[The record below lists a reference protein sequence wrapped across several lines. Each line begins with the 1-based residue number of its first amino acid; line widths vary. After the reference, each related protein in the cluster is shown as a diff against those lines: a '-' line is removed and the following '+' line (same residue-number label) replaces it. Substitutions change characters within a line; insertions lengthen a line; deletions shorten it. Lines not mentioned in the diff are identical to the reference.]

1 MLFGNYSRN
10 RTIYK
15 QDVNLDSLKHGF
27 TLIELM
33 IVVAIIG
40 ILAAVAIPFYNNYIA
55 ESKVSACHMSF
66 TGFKNNATLSFA
78 EGGNWPASF
87 EINATV
93 IIPNELSEYV
103 DVIDGNYI
111 SRISFEPE
119 PAPCYKC
126 ELIGFDDTVLA
137 WEWSESEK
145 WECSS
150 SKQSNTCQTTM
161 DDKYLPNSCK
171 S

>member
-1 MLFGNYSRN
+1 MK
-10 RTIYK
+10 TK
-15 QDVNLDSLKHGF
+15 QYGF

-40 ILAAVAIPFYNNYIA
+40 ILAAVAIPFYSDYISK
-55 ESKVSACHMSF
+55 SKVSACHMSF
-66 TGFKNNATLSFA
+66 AGFKTGTTLSFA
-78 EGGNWPASF
+78 EGGDWPASF

-93 IIPNELSEYV
+93 VIPSELSEYV
-103 DVIDGNYI
+103 DGVDGNYI

-126 ELIGFDDTVLA
+126 ELIGFDTTVLA
-137 WEWSESEK
+137 WEWVEGEA
-145 WECSS
+145 WACSS
-150 SKQSNTCQTTM
+150 SKQSGTCQTTM
-161 DDKYLPNSCK
+161 DDKYLPNFCK